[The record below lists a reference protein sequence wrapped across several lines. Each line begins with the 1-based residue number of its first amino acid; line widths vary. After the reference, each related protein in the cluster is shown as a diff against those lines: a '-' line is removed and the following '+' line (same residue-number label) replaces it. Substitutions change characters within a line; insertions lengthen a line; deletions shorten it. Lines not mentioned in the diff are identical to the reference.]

1 MPFTNTAPQG
11 TKVWLLVA
19 VLSVCAEQASAQLI
33 RAPLDTGFVRTS
45 SIAMS
50 VDEMLGSQKA
60 RLAGEP
66 ILGPGYPDLWIA
78 EVQYKPVRHLF
89 MNVTDPTTGETR
101 RELVWYMIYRVIPR
115 DYTELA
121 GDSRDSLLTKLRNP
135 NLKPDNTIDSPE
147 GFPLVLP
154 RFVLRSDDA
163 GEQQFYPDEVNLQ
176 IQRSVFM
183 REFKERSGDLKLL
196 NSVQAISEVIAPVSV
211 NDPDP
216 LQNAVYGVAVWRNV
230 DPEIDYLTVIMSGF
244 SNAYRISQND
254 AGETVFEHKVI
265 EQKFGRP
272 GDIYNQQES
281 EFRVLGDPEWHYRQ
295 RPANVSVPQF
305 ESILRK
311 VSTTAAVTPAP

>member
-1 MPFTNTAPQG
+1 M
-11 TKVWLLVA
+11 WLLVA

-60 RLAGEP
+60 RPAGEP
-66 ILGPGYPDLWIA
+66 ILGPGYPALWIA

-89 MNVTDPTTGETR
+89 MNVTDPVTR
-101 RELVWYMIYRVIPR
+101 QTKRELVWYMIYRVIQR

-121 GDSRDSLLTKLRNP
+121 GDSRDSLLTKLQNP
-135 NLKPDNTIDSPE
+135 DLKPDNATDSPE
-147 GFPLVLP
+147 GSPLLVP

-163 GEQQFYPDEVNLQ
+163 GEQHFYPDEVNLQ

-183 REFKERSGDLKLL
+183 REFRGRSANLRLL
-196 NSVQAISEVIAPVSV
+196 NSVQAVTEVMAPVSV

-230 DPEIDYLTVIMSGF
+230 DPKIDYLTIIMSGF

-254 AGETVFEHKVI
+254 AGETIFEHKVI

-272 GDIYNQQES
+272 GDIFNQQES
-281 EFRVLGDPEWHYRQ
+281 EFRVLGNPTWRYRP
-295 RPANVSVPQF
+295 RPAKVSVPQL
-305 ESILRK
+305 ESILRN
-311 VSTTAAVTPAP
+311 VSSTAEGAPAE

>member
-1 MPFTNTAPQG
+1 M
-11 TKVWLLVA
+11 WLLVA
-19 VLSVCAEQASAQLI
+19 LLSVLAEQTSAQLI

-50 VDEMLGSQKA
+50 VDEMLGSQKT

-89 MNVTDPTTGETR
+89 MNVTDPATR
-101 RELVWYMIYRVIPR
+101 VTKRELVWYMIYRVIPR

-121 GDSRDSLLTKLRNP
+121 GDSRDSLLTKLQNP
-135 NLKPDNTIDSPE
+135 KLKPDNVIDSPK
-147 GFPLVLP
+147 GFPLVMP

-176 IQRSVFM
+176 IQRSVFR
-183 REFKERSGDLKLL
+183 REFRERSAELRLL
-196 NSVQAISEVIAPVSV
+196 NSVQAISEVVDPVSV

-216 LQNAVYGVAVWRNV
+216 LQNATYGVAVWRNV
-230 DPEIDYLTVIMSGF
+230 DPRIDYLTVIMSGF
-244 SNAYRISQND
+244 SNAYRISRDD
-254 AGETVFEHKVI
+254 AGETIFEHKVI

-272 GDIYNQQES
+272 GDIFNQQES
-281 EFRVLGDPEWHYRQ
+281 EFRVLGNPVWHYRQ
-295 RPANVSVPQF
+295 RPASVSVPQF
-305 ESILRK
+305 EAILRN
-311 VSTTAAVTPAP
+311 VSSTGAVTPAE